1 MPINPLITTERTYL
15 CTPDTLAFEQIRKL
29 DSDPEILRYITGGKT
44 RSKAESQ
51 DWITKRLAEYKT
63 DGFGLMPAYLK
74 ENDAFIG
81 WGGLKHL
88 DQTDKVEVGYRFDK
102 PYWGQ
107 GFATEIT
114 QAVVKYANE
123 KLGIK
128 QLVAVTD
135 LDNMASQKV
144 LIKCGFDNLGQAH
157 YYNNEVIYFELNL

>member
-15 CTPDTLAFEQIRKL
+15 CTPDTLEFTQIRKL

-44 RSKAESQ
+44 RSESESK
-51 DWITKRLAEYKT
+51 DWISKRLAEYES

-74 ENDAFIG
+74 VDDSFIG
-81 WGGLKHL
+81 WGGLKRL
-88 DQTDKVEVGYRFDK
+88 DQTDKIEVGYRFDK
-102 PYWGQ
+102 PYWGM

-114 QAVVKYANE
+114 KAVVQYAHE

-135 LDNMASQKV
+135 LDNNASQKV
-144 LIKCGFDNLGQAH
+144 LIKSGFENLGQAH
-157 YYNNEVIYFELNL
+157 YYNSEVNYFEINL